1 MVNKTLTIIAPDDL
15 LDATVAAYA
24 TESGLDLATSTPEE
38 IEAAAIEQMI
48 SEFRN
53 KVVNHTSRVE
63 KLADRAKQNENT
75 TALEEAMKARR
86 SEVEVTIK
94 PAV

>member
-1 MVNKTLTIIAPDDL
+1 MAESILEIKAPTEL
-15 LDATVAAYA
+15 LEATVAAYA
-24 TESGLDLATSTPEE
+24 TESGLDLATSTPEA
-38 IEAAAIEQMI
+38 IQAAAIEQMI
-48 SEFRN
+48 SEFRS
-53 KVVNHTSRVE
+53 KVVNYASRTE